1 MTGENGMLRDST
13 NTKHT
18 ESKAIRRK
26 RLTSLLLAASI
37 TLTLTACGG
46 GGAGNAGGS
55 NAADAG
61 EFRSGQ
67 IQGTDL
73 ASADGQTAMGRYVEE
88 EIDLS
93 SQLWEPCSMNML
105 EDGSI
110 VIMDGYAGILVS
122 GDRGSTWS
130 NETPDWLN
138 TMIEEQIYIGTM
150 TMAPDGTAAVV
161 YDPRT
166 NTEDYID
173 GYQPVMKLVLPD
185 GTEVPTEFD
194 LTEEDIYVRQVAA
207 GEDGNFYAN
216 TFESIY
222 EVHRDGSS
230 EKILTPESNAQHIW
244 VKDNLLFMDNG
255 RQDGDMPVI
264 YDMETGEYIEDEVLT
279 DFVNANYTDRYYNGG
294 YWGTM
299 SLLPGEDETVCVVGA
314 KGIHRHAIGGN
325 MMEQIVDG
333 NLSLLNN
340 PNYNITAMLQ
350 LGEDTFLALFSN
362 TRIIRFTYDPDMP
375 TVPEKMLTIYSLRDN
390 DDLRQA
396 ISLYQMENPDTFVS
410 YEVGMD
416 EGDSVTREDAIKKLN
431 TEIMAGTGPDLIV
444 MDDLPINSY
453 VSKGMLL
460 DLTDYLAEYSAKEP
474 LFDNIIEAIKYDGKA
489 YMAPATITVPMIAAP
504 EEYAKK
510 MTDLSGV
517 AEATEELRGE
527 HPGENIIDICTEI
540 GVMKRFAPTSAPKW
554 VMADGTLDTKSMG
567 EYLKQCK
574 RIYDAQMDG
583 LDEEVIREDEEWR
596 EWVAAN
602 DGIDADRADW
612 SITRDHFGYIGGSKY
627 ILSGWLISAYG
638 YMTIQSLDKTPGYE
652 DTKVIPMQGQC
663 SNIFM
668 PETLLGIN
676 AASGQ
681 IDAAKGFMDVFL
693 SARVQN
699 GYNGFALNREAF
711 DIQFTPD
718 EEWLGENNEYSYQS
732 MTYENGLELYFIGYW
747 PTDEQI
753 AAFKKELAS
762 TDTAYIPDTVLE
774 DAVFRNGQKYISG
787 EYTLEEALGEIEKAV
802 SIYMAE

>member
-1 MTGENGMLRDST
+1 MTGENNVIREKI
-13 NTKHT
+13 NTTYHEGKN
-18 ESKAIRRK
+18 IRRR
-26 RLTSLLLAASI
+26 RLIGLLLAVSV

-46 GGAGNAGGS
+46 GVENADGSSTADTGNFG
-55 NAADAG
+55 N
-61 EFRSGQ
+61 GQ

-73 ASADGQTAMGRYVEE
+73 ASAGGQTAMGRYVEE

-93 SQLWEPCSMNML
+93 GQLAEPCAMNML
-105 EDGSI
+105 ADGSV
-110 VIMDGYAGILVS
+110 VIMDGYMGILVS
-122 GDRGSTWS
+122 KDRGSTW
-130 NETPDWLN
+130 NKETPDWLN
-138 TMIEEQIYIGTM
+138 TMIEDQIYIGTM

-161 YDPRT
+161 YDPKT

-185 GTEVPTEFD
+185 GTEVPAEFD

-222 EVHRDGSS
+222 EVYRDGSS

-255 RQDGDMPVI
+255 RQDGEMPAI
-264 YDMETGEYIEDEVLT
+264 YDMETGAYIEDEVFT
-279 DFVNANYTDRYYNGG
+279 DFVNENYPDRYYNGG
-294 YWGTM
+294 YYGTM
-299 SLLPGEDETVCVVGA
+299 NLLPGEDDTVCVVGS
-314 KGIHRHAIGGN
+314 KGIHRHALGGN

-350 LGEDTFLALFSN
+350 LGEGTFLALFSN

-375 TVPEKMLTIYSLRDN
+375 AVPEKMLTIYSLRDD

-410 YEVGMD
+410 YEVGMG
-416 EGDSVTREDAIKKLN
+416 EGDSVTREDAVKKLN

-444 MDDLPINSY
+444 MDDLPIDSY

-474 LFDNIIEAIKYDGKA
+474 LFDNIIEAMKYDGRA
-489 YMAPATITVPMIAAP
+489 YMAPATFAVPMIAAP
-504 EEYAKK
+504 EEYAKE

-517 AEATEELRGE
+517 AEATEELRRG

-540 GVMKRFAPTSAPKW
+540 GVMKRFAPTSAPQW

-567 EYLKQCK
+567 EYLEQCK
-574 RIYDAQMDG
+574 HIYDAQMDG

-602 DGIDADRADW
+602 DGTDADRADW
-612 SITRDHFGYIGGSKY
+612 SITQDYFGYIGGSKY
-627 ILSGWLISAYG
+627 LLSGWLISAYS

-693 SARVQN
+693 SAGVQK

-747 PTDEQI
+747 PEDEQI
-753 AAFKKELAS
+753 AAFKKELALA
-762 TDTAYIPDTVLE
+762 DTAYIPDTVLE

-787 EYTLEEALGEIEKAV
+787 EYTLEEALGAIQKAAAL
-802 SIYMAE
+802 YMAE